1 MHEIKYFIDGEG
13 IIQEDTIAICNCQ
26 FEVCSP
32 KCALDELFYIK
43 INESGVSI
51 SNTSEDDRC
60 IVLKIPPKSTVTVDA
75 VKRIELIKD
84 IFDSGLIPFDSY
96 PSSKKSVIIT
106 REDDPLRDNSDV
118 WI

>member
-1 MHEIKYFIDGEG
+1 MDEIKYFIDGDG
-13 IIQEDTIAICNCQ
+13 VIQEDTIAICNRQ

-32 KCALDELFYIK
+32 KCALYELFHIK
-43 INESGVSI
+43 INESGISI
-51 SNTSEDDRC
+51 SNTSENDRC
-60 IVLKIPPKSTVTVDA
+60 IVLKIPPKSTITVDA

-84 IFDSGLIPFDSY
+84 IIESGLIPFYSY

-118 WI
+118 WF